1 MQSKDGARFDTTPNR
16 PRLGSPSA
24 IFVFVDAPMRLGA
37 VERQERLTER
47 QPLKRRYTNLDQ
59 EVPTSFQMRGRV

>member
-1 MQSKDGARFDTTPNR
+1 
-16 PRLGSPSA
+16 
-24 IFVFVDAPMRLGA
+24 MRLGA

-47 QPLKRRYTNLDQ
+47 KPLKRRYTNLDQ